1 MRFQATK
8 GGWLHVCI
16 KCKYEVIMCTG
27 VVTTTVPNDICHSC
41 IG

>member
-8 GGWLHVCI
+8 GGWLCT
-16 KCKYEVIMCTG
+16 KYKYEVIMCTG